1 MAMSQM
7 QLIQSLGEAMAWFE
21 REISWGVP
29 PTELR
34 HLCGRIGELYV
45 AMITNGQMATEVNQR
60 GYDVVSAIN
69 ERISVK
75 TTAQS
80 GLDGLVSFNANTLD
94 QVDRVFVLRIN
105 TEEMQVET
113 VLDKPIG
120 EVRQLM
126 SEDRASG
133 RLTIPLRRLAPNR
146 SAPRETSPPATEAT
160 LDGVLVR
167 ELESGTIEVLRD
179 GEPQVPAKPVLRE
192 LAVRL
197 KVGLLNARGN
207 PLNTRQLGTL
217 IIRSIREL
225 DARDGRTPEAPVGAT
240 ESE

>member
-1 MAMSQM
+1 MS
-7 QLIQSLGEAMAWFE
+7 A
-21 REISWGVP
+21 V
-29 PTELR
+29 
-34 HLCGRIGELYV
+34 
-45 AMITNGQMATEVNQR
+45 
-60 GYDVVSAIN
+60 N

-80 GLDGLVSFNANTLD
+80 GLDGFISFNARTLD

-105 TEEMQVET
+105 TDEMQIET
-113 VLDKPIG
+113 LLDKPIG

-126 SEDRASG
+126 NEDRASG

-167 ELESGTIEVLRD
+167 ELESGTIEALRD

-197 KVGLLNARGN
+197 NVGLLNARGN

-217 IIRSIREL
+217 IIRTIREL
-225 DARDGRTPEAPVGAT
+225 DTQDGRVPLPAADGP
-240 ESE
+240 